1 MTINAGGIY
10 GDDSSYRIANIV
22 DSSSNKVATVYQDS
36 QNNIGNGGNAGFGR
50 VITPGSTNLDASR
63 YIGFAAESV
72 TNGQTVK
79 VKTKSNTVTQAG
91 LTTATRYYVQ
101 SSDGSLGA
109 NPANPSIDVGIALNS
124 NTVLL
129 Q

>member
-1 MTINAGGIY
+1 M
-10 GDDSSYRIANIV
+10 
-22 DSSSNKVATVYQDS
+22 
-36 QNNIGNGGNAGFGR
+36 
-50 VITPGSTNLDASR
+50 DASR

-101 SSDGSLGA
+101 SADGSVGT

>member
-1 MTINAGGIY
+1 MRMRKPAIY
-10 GDDSSYRIANIV
+10 GDINNMIGQGSKSGWGKTITAGY
-22 DSSSNKVATVYQDS
+22 SNLVADK
-36 QNNIGNGGNAGFGR
+36 
-50 VITPGSTNLDASR
+50 
-63 YIGFAAESV
+63 YIGFAAQSV

-101 SSDGSLGA
+101 DSDGSLGTTA
-109 NPANPSIDVGIALNS
+109 APGQSIDVGIALNS